1 MHLPKTWIY
10 KSTLTLPFKAFLLI
24 KKSFSIRDYIFFL
37 LFTAKFLLSNRTTNY
52 VERHSEASPSCAP
65 PTSVFTEYCIRS
77 NISEGSQVRTL
88 CGHDQ
93 TPRSDSKIHST
104 DNGPQIQEQLA
115 GRAAEREII
124 TYIVTHC
131 SPSFPPKWWS
141 RKKIQEVRGSG
152 GQSGVGVGVKTRV
165 YNLYTSYWSDRVK
178 IDRKTPRCQDTFV
191 PLSSTWDRGKGW
203 EWFQEESEP
212 FFYQPESTSAFSHW
226 LNVRVSLFINN

>member
-1 MHLPKTWIY
+1 MHLQKY
-10 KSTLTLPFKAFLLI
+10 ESKSTLTLPFKAFLLI
-24 KKSFSIRDYIFFL
+24 KKSFSICDYIFL
-37 LFTAKFLLSNRTTNY
+37 LLLKAKFLLSNRTPNY
-52 VERHSEASPSCAP
+52 EERQQEASPSCVPAI
-65 PTSVFTEYCIRS
+65 SVFTEYCIRS
-77 NISEGSQVRTL
+77 NTSEGSQVRTL

-104 DNGPQIQEQLA
+104 DNGPQIREQLA

-141 RKKIQEVRGSG
+141 RKKNTRGQGVRGSG

-165 YNLYTSYWSDRVK
+165 YNLYTSYRSDRVK
-178 IDRKTPRCQDTFV
+178 IDCKTPRCQDTFV
-191 PLSSTWDRGKGW
+191 PLSSTWDKGKGW

-212 FFYQPESTSAFSHW
+212 FFYQPESTSAFSH
-226 LNVRVSLFINN
+226 